1 MSCIV
6 LDDSI
11 VKSNSINS
19 TDKLVYGV
27 IKALSN
33 NLGYCYANNDYIS
46 KKVNLSKRTITKSIG
61 NLKKANYIRVE
72 IINYQRKIYL
82 NSIAE

>member
-1 MSCIV
+1 MGCIV

-19 TDKLVYGV
+19 TDKLVYGI

-33 NLGYCYANNDYIS
+33 NLGYCYASNDYIS
-46 KKVNLSKRTITKSIG
+46 KKVNLSKRTITKSIS
-61 NLKKANYIRVE
+61 NLRKANYIRVE
-72 IINYQRKIYL
+72 TINYQRNIYL
-82 NSIAE
+82 TNNK

>member
-1 MSCIV
+1 MGCIV

-11 VKSNSINS
+11 VKNNSINS

-33 NLGYCYANNDYIS
+33 NLGYCYASNDYIS
-46 KKVNLSKRTITKSIG
+46 KKVNLSKRTITKSIS
-61 NLKKANYIRVE
+61 NLRKANYIRVE
-72 IINYQRKIYL
+72 TINYQRNIYL
-82 NSIAE
+82 TNEV

>member
-6 LDDSI
+6 IDDFI

-27 IKALSN
+27 VKALTN
-33 NLGYCYANNDYIS
+33 QFGYCYGTNDYIS
-46 KKVNLSKRTITKSIG
+46 KKVNLSKRTISKSIS
-61 NLKKANYIRVE
+61 NLKQANYIRIE
-72 IINYQRKIYL
+72 TINFQRHIYL
-82 NSIAE
+82 TNNV

>member
-1 MSCIV
+1 MGCII

-19 TDKLVYGV
+19 TDKLVYGI

-33 NLGYCYANNDYIS
+33 NLGYCYASNDYIS
-46 KKVNLSKRTITKSIG
+46 QKVNLSKRTITKSIS
-61 NLKKANYIRVE
+61 NLRKANYIRVE
-72 IINYQRKIYL
+72 TINYQRNIYL
-82 NSIAE
+82 TNNE

>member
-1 MSCIV
+1 MGCIV

-27 IKALSN
+27 IKALAN
-33 NLGYCYANNDYIS
+33 NKGYCYASSDYIS
-46 KKVNLSKRTITKSIG
+46 KKVNLSKRTITKSIS
-61 NLKKANYIRVE
+61 NLRKANYIRVE
-72 IINYQRKIYL
+72 TINYQRNIYL
-82 NSIAE
+82 KNDI